1 MPRPFKAMR
10 TPVDLGCRAS
20 PVLVFEL
27 GRPPPPPTRFHAS
40 RRRFTQNSSGQS
52 KMPIDSNHVSTA
64 IPLSRAFSILFYV
77 QCPPFRSTLSL

>member
-27 GRPPPPPTRFHAS
+27 GPIAFRKLAVEICVVRNNDVGIGHKGRDGGSVAPLAGNHLIRNAGKGSDF
-40 RRRFTQNSSGQS
+40 RRYRIGW
-52 KMPIDSNHVSTA
+52 
-64 IPLSRAFSILFYV
+64 LV
-77 QCPPFRSTLSL
+77 Q